1 MNHKDMFFIAEPDIN
16 FRIKGSRDPLGFQ
29 PIWQKLGRKVIK
41 DLSTVQGNIRDFQ
54 LMSFAWCFWED
65 RRDKN
70 FMAFFYKF
78 EQACAYA
85 IDYQKRPMAKFLKD
99 IAEEVGLIK

>member
-1 MNHKDMFFIAEPDIN
+1 
-16 FRIKGSRDPLGFQ
+16 
-29 PIWQKLGRKVIK
+29 
-41 DLSTVQGNIRDFQ
+41 
-54 LMSFAWCFWED
+54 
-65 RRDKN
+65 
-70 FMAFFYKF
+70 MAFFYKF